1 LAQAILADLLRYCFL
16 YLRNA
21 HVHTRMKQS
30 FISIAALWAA
40 AASEPQQFRAKKL
53 RSLIHEGAP
62 FTQGLELVDD
72 DTLIETSGAYPPGT
86 ASFIRFIDLHAG
98 TAKQKGTSGLE
109 KRFAEGIAKVKEGWL
124 VTTWS
129 DHKALR
135 YGPNLDLVAEEDY
148 PWQGWGFAHD
158 TKRDKFLATDGSPF
172 MMQLNAETL
181 KLEKKKAVTCMGHE
195 VPGMNELEYV
205 EDFADQGSVLFGNI
219 YMTRFVLGVDPET
232 FKCKCFF
239 DLEGF
244 GAQPESEQMGF
255 HVANGIAYLPKS
267 KSFIVTGK
275 NWDEMFE
282 ISLEAK
288 TDGSTDK
295 LRKWLKGRRR
305 GEVLLQTPRSEGL
318 TRMRSMRSQRADSG
332 QLQPGK

>member
-1 LAQAILADLLRYCFL
+1 
-16 YLRNA
+16 
-21 HVHTRMKQS
+21 MKQR
-30 FISIAALWAA
+30 FISIAALWATA
-40 AASEPQQFRAKKL
+40 AGSEPQQFRATKL
-53 RSLIHEGAP
+53 RSLVHEGAP

-86 ASFIRFIDLHAG
+86 ASFIRLIDLHAG

-109 KRFAEGIAKVKEGWL
+109 QRFAEGIAKVKEGFL

-135 YGPNLDLVAEEDY
+135 YGPNLELVAEEDY

-158 TKRDKFLATDGSPF
+158 TKRDKFLATDGSSY

-181 KLEKKKAVTCMGHE
+181 KLEEKKAVTCMGHE

-244 GAQPESEQMGF
+244 GAQTASEQMGF

-282 ISLEAK
+282 ISLEAQ
-288 TDGSTDK
+288 TSGSAAK
-295 LRKWLKGRRR
+295 LRKWLKGRPS
-305 GEVLLQTPRSEGL
+305 GDVLMQTPRSEGI
-318 TRMRSMRSQRADSG
+318 TRRMRSEMRSERRSKSAGSG
-332 QLQPGK
+332 QLRPGK